1 MIWET
6 KKVRIESADVQWD
19 GTESALNII
28 KEFIVD
34 ENLYSYDTRSA
45 IHLKVWNTL
54 EDQWLNVP
62 IGHWVVKGLRG
73 EFYPCEQQ
81 AMDMKYTEVYD
92 GLSVE
97 ALLKGLSALPD
108 GYDDPRID
116 GACGILTKII
126 SLAVCNDAV
135 SLSQITKI
143 VAESTE
149 FPEFWDE
156 NRVW

>member
-6 KKVRIESADVQWD
+6 KTVRIESADVQWN
-19 GTESALNII
+19 GTPDSLEAIE
-28 KEFIVD
+28 EFIGNED
-34 ENLYSYDTRSA
+34 FYIYDTRSA
-45 IHLKVWNTL
+45 IHLKVWNVL

-62 IGHWVVKGLRG
+62 VGHWVVKGLKG
-73 EFYPCEQQ
+73 EFYPCDPE
-81 AMDMKYTEVYD
+81 AMDMKYAQ
-92 GLSVE
+92 VE
-97 ALLKGLSALPD
+97 PTLTVENLLKGLSALPD

-135 SLSQITKI
+135 SMKQIEKI
-143 VAESTE
+143 VADSTE

-156 NRVW
+156 GRAW